1 MQTSSN
7 EQIGV
12 SGRILPE
19 SYTTQGSLLSKNVR
33 SGTHLRQIIESE
45 DKGIS

>member
-1 MQTSSN
+1 MQMSSH

-12 SGRILPE
+12 SGQTLPE

-33 SGTHLRQIIESE
+33 SGTHLLQIIESE